1 MKLFKKVA
9 VLSAL
14 SAATIAGL
22 GACKSVAKRPVT
34 FVPVTSSTYNADV
47 TIGDYTYNFGGRI
60 KGKQFV
66 LEAKTLQRSSGSSG
80 GQGMGPGGGMGGFPG
95 GGGFGP
101 GGGGQQGG
109 GQPAAAVESITLSAD
124 NLTPFINQ
132 SVKITSTVLPAEAA
146 SATLTWASSDEKIAT
161 VSSGTVSP
169 KAKGTV
175 TITASSGEVSGSIE
189 LTVLEENLAQY
200 DFTLKGECK
209 LDKGYGYVIT
219 LGDEVIH
226 TDFDK
231 VAGRHEFYYNV
242 KVGEQSSLIK
252 FQAKDPSFKDQLAA
266 DYKKWD
272 ERDSQYIF
280 YAKATGNNNSVAT
293 AYLYMHK
300 DGSAVLNAPS
310 GTERKLTIGLEWK
323 FENDVFT
330 VKNGE
335 AVSTSKASKN
345 PDRPGYMIVVGG
357 YTFFLSKNPEFKWKK
372 YEAVDF
378 LGVSKHEF
386 KAEIGINAGTPDAK
400 NITVNLYLLTDGTA
414 FLYNGDTQL
423 AEGTYTDQGGAIT
436 LNMTYLYDGEV
447 KNLNSSSVTVGDV
460 TTIDV
465 KFGLSQQRGP
475 NLSWSEIE
483 ATLTKTK

>member
-200 DFTLKGECK
+200 DFTLKGDCK

-242 KVGEQSSLIK
+242 KVGEQSSLVK
-252 FQAKDPSFKDQLAA
+252 FQAKDPTFKDQLAA

-272 ERDSQYIF
+272 ERDSLYTF

-293 AYLYMHK
+293 AYLYCHSNH
-300 DGSAVLNAPS
+300 SAVLNAPS
-310 GTERKLTIGLEWK
+310 GADRTVTTGLTWEEADGKVTLIDGQNRYESKSSVNAEHPGKKLIYGSYTFLLSENPSVKWKNLTKADFDGATQYEFKGTYTTTGPDGGEKTLEL
-323 FENDVFT
+323 NLGVDGNAYLY
-330 VKNGE
+330 NGE
-335 AVSTSKASKN
+335 TVSAQ
-345 PDRPGYMIVVGG
+345 
-357 YTFFLSKNPEFKWKK
+357 
-372 YEAVDF
+372 
-378 LGVSKHEF
+378 
-386 KAEIGINAGTPDAK
+386 GTWALTGEHL
-400 NITVNLYLLTDGTA
+400 TVNLGEKVLESDKDADGKYSSLVYEIKVSS
-414 FLYNGDTQL
+414 FFG
-423 AEGTYTDQGGAIT
+423 ESTYQV
-436 LNMTYLYDGEV
+436 NFM
-447 KNLNSSSVTVGDV
+447 
-460 TTIDV
+460 
-465 KFGLSQQRGP
+465 Q
-475 NLSWSEIE
+475 
-483 ATLTKTK
+483 TK